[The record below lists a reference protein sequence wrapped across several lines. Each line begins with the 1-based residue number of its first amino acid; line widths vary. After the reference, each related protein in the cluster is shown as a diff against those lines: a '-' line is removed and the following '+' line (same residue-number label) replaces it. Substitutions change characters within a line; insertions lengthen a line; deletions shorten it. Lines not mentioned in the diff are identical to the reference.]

1 MKLGGHTL
9 LIFLVITRAFIP
21 ASSTDYPSL
30 SSDCECNQP
39 CFKVQEN
46 APPGTYVGHLDQ
58 VPALAAHN
66 NTQSYQITML
76 RCPGSDESFKP
87 SFVVNATTGA
97 IHTAEALDR
106 EQLREIC
113 STGGSKVSC
122 LEGNAGKGGFTAGI
136 NIDITDVNDN
146 KPQFS
151 EFTHTLSTNLS
162 TFTIE
167 VEERDQLNNTLFCS
181 DELIAQ
187 DKDGGENGTVSY
199 SVVSSPA
206 DFRVYTSDN
215 NNELCVANLIKLD
228 RETNSSV
235 SFVIRA
241 EDMGTPMNL
250 SSELT
255 VVLNLTDVND
265 NSPMFIDPLLN
276 LTVPENSSD
285 GSVIGQFIAT
295 DKDIGTNGEITYTLD
310 PSSSESVPFYLNS
323 SNGMLYL
330 NGELDADMSPFFYL
344 IKIIATDNGGT
355 KMSSEVEVNITVEN
369 VNDNQPM
376 ILSFLPQGQ
385 NITQPEGNVSG
396 LITVVTVKD
405 LDGPNLTGS
414 ITSGGDYATIVQNN
428 NPQFVLFILNYK
440 VSELDYESVQ
450 YIVIEFTISDG
461 GNPEFTTSSFVTITV
476 TDVNDNAPYLNKTR
490 FEVYEENIQPGDFLP
505 FSLRDYFIDID
516 SSKNG
521 SNKPGGFVAEL
532 NPDIDKL
539 IEVNQTE
546 GTLKVKNFLDREAIK
561 NGIITFNVIIYDQ
574 GYPQLNSEE
583 TIEIVL
589 LDINDNEPEFEIREN
604 QTFHVF
610 ENQPSY
616 QSFGQ
621 VRATDKDEGLNAIIS
636 YRLVNSKYF
645 TIDNVTGSLSSTA
658 ELDREEKS
666 LYTLTVIA
674 EDMGTPPL
682 TSEIQIKVIVDD
694 SNDNPP
700 EFVNATTIFNVNAT
714 SPIGTTIGQMNVV
727 DKDIGNNAEVDFKVN
742 DTTFFNI
749 SHEGIIFTVREL
761 DFVDDTQEFKLLVT
775 VFNTNNANMNSNIS
789 LQIDVVPSDHTSANG
804 SQNLLTYM
812 TIFSVSFFLSVIIL
826 ILIGCIW
833 WMVYYQNRLQSE
845 KFDLMHERTVKPV
858 RLDQHE
864 SKSIAMHNYT

>member
-9 LIFLVITRAFIP
+9 LIFLVITRVFIP

-30 SSDCECNQP
+30 SSDCECTKP

-46 APPGTYVGHLDQ
+46 APSGTYVGLLDQ

-66 NTQSYQITML
+66 YTQSYQITFL
-76 RCPGSDESFKP
+76 ICPGSKESFKLF
-87 SFVVNATTGA
+87 FVVNTTTGA

-146 KPQFS
+146 KPQF
-151 EFTHTLSTNLS
+151 THTLSTNLS

-167 VEERDQLNNTLFCS
+167 VDERDQLNNTLFCS
-181 DELIAQ
+181 DQLIAL

-206 DFRVYTSDN
+206 DFRVYTLDN
-215 NNELCVANLIKLD
+215 NNQLCVANLIKLD
-228 RETNSSV
+228 RETNSTA

-255 VVLNLTDVND
+255 VVLNLTDIND
-265 NSPMFIDPLLN
+265 NSPMFVDPLSALP
-276 LTVPENSSD
+276 VPENSSN
-285 GSVIGQFIAT
+285 GSVIGQYIAT
-295 DKDIGTNGEITYTLD
+295 DKDVGSNGEITYTL
-310 PSSSESVPFYLNS
+310 SSSESVPFHLNS
-323 SNGMLYL
+323 SNGILYL
-330 NGELDADMSPFFYL
+330 NGELDADVIMSPVTYS
-344 IKIIATDNGGT
+344 ITITATDNG
-355 KMSSEVEVNITVEN
+355 KPPMSNEVSVMITVEN
-369 VNDNQPM
+369 VNDYQPR
-376 ILSFLPQGQ
+376 ILSFLTKGQ
-385 NITQPEGNVSG
+385 NITQAEGNVSG
-396 LITVVTVKD
+396 LITGVTVKD
-405 LDGPNLTGS
+405 LDGPNLTGT
-414 ITSGGDYATIVQNN
+414 ITSGGDYATFSSREIP
-428 NPQFVLFILNYK
+428 PQLVFFGLNYK

-461 GNPEFTTSSFVTITV
+461 GNPELTTSSFVTITV
-476 TDVNDNAPYLNKTR
+476 TDVNDNAPYLNKTM
-490 FEVYEENIQPGDFLP
+490 FEVYEEEIPPGDFLP

-521 SNKPGGFVAEL
+521 NNKPGGFVAEL
-532 NPDIDKL
+532 NPDINKL

-546 GTLKVKNFLDREAIK
+546 GTLKVKTSLDREAIK
-561 NGIITFNVIIYDQ
+561 NGTITFNVKIYDQ

-583 TIEIVL
+583 IIEIVL
-589 LDINDNEPEFEIREN
+589 LDINDNEPEFENGEN

-610 ENQPSY
+610 ENQPRD

-636 YRLVNSKYF
+636 YRLVNSTYF
-645 TIDNVTGSLSSTA
+645 NIDNVTGSLSSTA

-682 TSEIQIKVIVDD
+682 TSEVQIKVVVDD
-694 SNDNPP
+694 LNDNPP
-700 EFVNATTIFNVNAT
+700 EFVNATTIFNVSAT

-727 DKDIGNNAEVDFKVN
+727 DKDIDDNAEVDFKVN
-742 DTTFFNI
+742 NTTFFNI
-749 SHEGIIFTVREL
+749 SHEGTIFTVREL
-761 DFVDDTQEFKLLVT
+761 DFVDDTQEFQLLVT

-789 LQIDVVPSDHTSANG
+789 LQIYVMPSHHTSANG

-845 KFDLMHERTVKPV
+845 KFDLMHERTVKPAV
-858 RLDQHE
+858 RIDQYE
-864 SKSIAMHNYT
+864 SNSIAMHNYT

>member
-9 LIFLVITRAFIP
+9 LIFLVIARAFIP

-58 VPALAAHN
+58 VPEISAHN
-66 NTQSYQITML
+66 QTQSYQIDVL
-76 RCPGSDESFKP
+76 SCPGSDKSFKP
-87 SFVVNATTGA
+87 SFVVNTTTGA
-97 IHTAEALDR
+97 IYTTEALDR
-106 EQLREIC
+106 EQIREIC
-113 STGGSKVSC
+113 STNENSKVRAVSC
-122 LEGNAGKGGFTAGI
+122 LEGNAGKSGFNTAI

-146 KPQFS
+146 NPQ
-151 EFTHTLSTNLS
+151 FTHTLSTNLS

-167 VEERDQLNNTLFCS
+167 VNERDQLNNELFCS
-181 DELIAQ
+181 DQLIAK

-206 DFRVYTSDN
+206 DFRVYTLDN
-215 NNELCVANLIKLD
+215 NNQLCVANLIKLD
-228 RETNSSV
+228 RETNSTI
-235 SFVIRA
+235 SFVIKA

-255 VVLNLTDVND
+255 VVLNLTDIND
-265 NSPMFIDPLLN
+265 NSPMFVDPLLT
-276 LTVPENSSD
+276 LPVLENSSD
-285 GSVIGQFIAT
+285 GSFIVQYIAT
-295 DKDIGTNGEITYTLD
+295 DKDIGSNGEITYTL
-310 PSSSESVPFYLNS
+310 SSSGSMPFYLNS

-330 NGELDADMSPFFYL
+330 NGELDADMPPVTYS
-344 IKIIATDNGGT
+344 IKIIATDNGQPQ
-355 KMSSEVEVNITVEN
+355 MSNEVSVKITVEN
-369 VNDNQPM
+369 VNDNQPR
-376 ILSFLPQGQ
+376 ILKFTQGP

-396 LITVVTVKD
+396 VITGVTVED
-405 LDGPNLTGS
+405 DDGPNLTGS
-414 ITSGGDYATIVQNN
+414 ITSGGDYASSTVLQN
-428 NPQFVLFILNYK
+428 PHLVLFSLNYK

-476 TDVNDNAPYLNKTR
+476 TDVNDNAPYLSKTS
-490 FEVYEENIQPGDFLP
+490 FEVYEEEIPPGGILP

-532 NPDIDKL
+532 NPDINKL

-546 GTLKVKNFLDREAIK
+546 GTLKVKTSLDREAIK

-589 LDINDNEPEFEIREN
+589 LDINDNEPEFENGEN

-610 ENQPSY
+610 ENQPRD

-636 YRLVNSKYF
+636 YRLVNSTYF

-674 EDMGTPPL
+674 EDMGRPPL
-682 TSEIQIKVIVDD
+682 TSEVQIKVVVGDL
-694 SNDNPP
+694 NDNPP
-700 EFVNATTIFNVNAT
+700 EFVNTTTIFNVSAT

-727 DKDIGNNAEVDFKVN
+727 DKDIGINAEVDFNVN
-742 DTTFFNI
+742 NTTYFNI
-749 SHEGIIFTVREL
+749 SHEGTIFTVREL
-761 DFVDDTQEFKLLVT
+761 NFVDDTQEFQLLVT

-789 LQIDVVPSDHTSANG
+789 LQIYVMPSNHTSANG
-804 SQNLLTYM
+804 IPNLLTYM

-845 KFDLMHERTVKPV
+845 KFDSVHKGTVKPAV
-858 RLDQHE
+858 RLDQYE
-864 SKSIAMHNYT
+864 SNSIAMHNYT

>member
-1 MKLGGHTL
+1 MKLGVHTL
-9 LIFLVITRAFIP
+9 LIFSVITRFFIP
-21 ASSTDYPSL
+21 ASSTDCQSL
-30 SSDCECNQP
+30 SSDCECGP
-39 CFKVQEN
+39 CCFKIQEN
-46 APPGTYVGHLDQ
+46 SPSGTFVGLLDQ
-58 VPALAAHN
+58 VPGIGDDAN
-66 NTQSYQITML
+66 QTQSYQITML
-76 RCPGSDESFKP
+76 SCPGSPEESFLP
-87 SFVVNATTGA
+87 SFVVNDTTGA

-113 STGGSKVSC
+113 NKQGGRVSC
-122 LEGNAGKGGFTAGI
+122 LKGYAGKNTNFTNI

-146 KPQFS
+146 NPQ
-151 EFTHTLSTNLS
+151 FTHTLSTNLS
-162 TFTIE
+162 TFTKK
-167 VEERDQLNNTLFCS
+167 VDERDQLNNTLFCS
-181 DELIAQ
+181 NQLIAQ
-187 DKDGGENGTVSY
+187 DKDGGENGEVSY

-215 NNELCVANLIKLD
+215 NNQLCVANLIKLD
-228 RETNSSV
+228 LETNSSV
-235 SFVIRA
+235 SFLIRA

-255 VVLNLTDVND
+255 VVLELTDVND
-265 NSPMFIDPLLN
+265 NSPMFVDPLLD
-276 LTVPENSSD
+276 LSVPENLSN
-285 GSVIGQFIAT
+285 GSFIGQYIAT
-295 DKDIGTNGEITYTLD
+295 DKDIGSNGEITYTL
-310 PSSSESVPFYLNS
+310 SSSESVPFYLNS

-330 NGELDADMSPFFYL
+330 NGELDADMPPVTYS
-344 IKIIATDNGGT
+344 IKINATDNGQPQ
-355 KMSSEVEVNITVEN
+355 MSSEVSVIITVEN
-369 VNDNQPM
+369 VNDNQPR
-376 ILSFLPQGQ
+376 IVKFSQGP

-396 LITVVTVKD
+396 EISILAFID

-414 ITSGGDYATIVQNN
+414 ITSGGDYATFSCQILSDLFF
-428 NPQFVLFILNYK
+428 FVLHYK

-461 GNPEFTTSSFVTITV
+461 GNPELTTSSFVTITV

-490 FEVYEENIQPGDFLP
+490 FEVYEEEIPPGGFLP

-521 SNKPGGFVAEL
+521 SNKPGGFVDEL

-546 GTLKVKNFLDREAIK
+546 GTLKVKTSLDREAIK
-561 NGIITFNVIIYDQ
+561 NGTITFNVKIYDQ

-589 LDINDNEPEFEIREN
+589 LDINDNKPEFENGEN
-604 QTFHVF
+604 QTFHVL

-621 VRATDKDEGLNAIIS
+621 VRATDKDEGLNAIIT
-636 YRLVNSKYF
+636 YRLVINSTYF
-645 TIDNVTGSLSSTA
+645 TIDNVTGNLSSTA

-682 TSEIQIKVIVDD
+682 TSEVQIKVIVDD
-694 SNDNPP
+694 LNDNPP

-714 SPIGTTIGQMNVV
+714 APIGTTIGQMNVV
-727 DKDIGNNAEVDFKVN
+727 DKDIDDNAEVDFKVN
-742 DTTFFNI
+742 STTFFNI

-789 LQIDVVPSDHTSANG
+789 LQIYVMPSHHTSANG
-804 SQNLLTYM
+804 IPNLLTYM
-812 TIFSVSFFLSVIIL
+812 TIVSVSFFLSVIIL
-826 ILIGCIW
+826 IFVCCIW
-833 WMVYYQNRLQSE
+833 WMFYY
-845 KFDLMHERTVKPV
+845 
-858 RLDQHE
+858 
-864 SKSIAMHNYT
+864 

>member
-1 MKLGGHTL
+1 MKLGSHTL

-46 APPGTYVGHLDQ
+46 APPGTYVGLLDQ
-58 VPALAAHN
+58 VPLLGAHN
-66 NTQSYQITML
+66 NTQSYQIYVL
-76 RCPGSDESFKP
+76 NCPSWYESFLP

-113 STGGSKVSC
+113 NEQGVKVSC
-122 LEGNAGKGGFTAGI
+122 LEGVGGKGSFITAI

-146 KPQFS
+146 NPQ
-151 EFTHTLSTNLS
+151 FTHTLSTNLS
-162 TFTIE
+162 TFTKE
-167 VEERDQLNNTLFCS
+167 VDERDQLHNTLFCS
-181 DELIAQ
+181 DQLIAQ

-206 DFRVYTSDN
+206 DFRVYTLN
-215 NNELCVANLIKLD
+215 NQLCVANLIKLD
-228 RETNSSV
+228 RETNSTI

-255 VVLNLTDVND
+255 VVLELTDVND
-265 NSPMFIDPLLN
+265 NSPMFVDPLLN

-285 GSVIGQFIAT
+285 GSIIGQYIAT
-295 DKDIGTNGEITYTLD
+295 EKDIGSNGEITYTL
-310 PSSSESVPFYLNS
+310 SSSGSVPFHLNS

-330 NGELDADMSPFFYL
+330 NGELDADMPPFTYS
-344 IKIIATDNGGT
+344 INVIVTDNGQPQ
-355 KMSSEVEVNITVEN
+355 MSSEVSVKITVEN
-369 VNDNQPM
+369 VNDNKP
-376 ILSFLPQGQ
+376 ILSFFRRGQ

-396 LITVVTVKD
+396 LITGVVVTD

-414 ITSGGDYATIVQNN
+414 ITFGGDYASSTVLQISL
-428 NPQFVLFILNYK
+428 VLFILNYK

-476 TDVNDNAPYLNKTR
+476 TDVNDNAPYLNKTG
-490 FEVYEENIQPGDFLP
+490 FEVYEEEIPPGGFLP

-521 SNKPGGFVAEL
+521 NNKPGGFVAEL
-532 NPDIDKL
+532 NPVIDKL

-546 GTLKVKNFLDREAIK
+546 GTLKVKTSLDREAIK

-621 VRATDKDEGLNAIIS
+621 VRATDKVEGLNAIIS

-666 LYTLTVIA
+666 FYTLTVIA

-694 SNDNPP
+694 LNDNPP
-700 EFVNATTIFNVNAT
+700 EFVNTTTIFNVSAT

-727 DKDIGNNAEVDFKVN
+727 DKDIGINAEVDFKVN
-742 DTTFFNI
+742 NTTFFNI
-749 SHEGIIFTVREL
+749 SHEGTIFTVREL
-761 DFVDDTQEFKLLVT
+761 DFVDDTQEFQLLVT

-789 LQIDVVPSDHTSANG
+789 LQIYVMPSNHTSANG
-804 SQNLLTYM
+804 IPNLLTYM

-845 KFDLMHERTVKPV
+845 KFDLMHERTVKPAV
-858 RLDQHE
+858 MRLDQYV
-864 SKSIAMHNYT
+864 SNSSAMH

>member
-46 APPGTYVGHLDQ
+46 APSGTYVGHLDQ

-87 SFVVNATTGA
+87 SFVVNTTTGA

-146 KPQFS
+146 KPQF
-151 EFTHTLSTNLS
+151 THILSTNLS

-181 DELIAQ
+181 DQLIAQ

-215 NNELCVANLIKLD
+215 NNQVCVANLIKLD

-235 SFVIRA
+235 SFVIKA

-250 SSELT
+250 CSELT
-255 VVLNLTDVND
+255 VVLELTDIND

-285 GSVIGQFIAT
+285 GSFIGQYIAT
-295 DKDIGTNGEITYTLD
+295 DKDIGSNGKITYTLC
-310 PSSSESVPFYLNS
+310 SSGSVPFYLNS

-330 NGELDADMSPFFYL
+330 NGELDADISPFFYL

-355 KMSSEVEVNITVEN
+355 EMSSEVSVNITVEN
-369 VNDNQPM
+369 VNDNQP
-376 ILSFLPQGQ
+376 IFLSTGQ
-385 NITQPEGNVSG
+385 NKIQPEGNVSG
-396 LITVVTVKD
+396 SITVVTVTD
-405 LDGPNLTGS
+405 LDGPNLTGT
-414 ITSGGDYATIVQNN
+414 ITSGGNYATIVPNN
-428 NPQFVLFILNYK
+428 NNQQFMLFILNYK

-476 TDVNDNAPYLNKTR
+476 TDVNDNAPYLNKTS
-490 FEVYEENIQPGDFLP
+490 FEVYEEEIPPGSFLP

-561 NGIITFNVIIYDQ
+561 NGMIAFNVKIYDQ

-616 QSFGQ
+616 QGFGQ

-645 TIDNVTGSLSSTA
+645 TIDNVTGNLSSTA

-666 LYTLTVIA
+666 FYTLTVIA

-682 TSEIQIKVIVDD
+682 TSEVQIKVVVNDL
-694 SNDNPP
+694 NDNPP
-700 EFVNATTIFNVNAT
+700 EFVNATTIFNVSAT

-727 DKDIGNNAEVDFKVN
+727 DKDMGINAEVDFKVN
-742 DTTFFNI
+742 NTIFFNI
-749 SHEGIIFTVREL
+749 SHEGTIFTMREL
-761 DFVDDTQEFKLLVT
+761 DFVDDTQEFQLLVT

-789 LQIDVVPSDHTSANG
+789 LQIYVMPSHHTSANG

-812 TIFSVSFFLSVIIL
+812 TIFSVSFFLLVIIL

-833 WMVYYQNRLQSE
+833 WMVYYQNRLQSK

-858 RLDQHE
+858 RLDQHK
-864 SKSIAMHNYT
+864 SNSIAMHNYT